1 MIVRIFKER
10 LLGPAVFQK
19 YSVQPIVR
27 TAVRRLNNKLNIRNM
42 RKELTIPFC
51 CLTFIGNV
59 PVKILHLGTTQC
71 GVDIRHTVIVANMIM
86 NKGPTVR
93 NFGLGCQMFGKLAQ
107 LFVLEKQH
115 TPTTGGDRFITIKTD
130 GSHSSESTRMTAFI
144 ETTDTFGRILDKFY
158 MIFVAHCRQF
168 VNLHRMPERMHRNTS
183 LDTASR
189 LLIITLPIP
198 YFRMPRQPSFYSKRR
213 KPQSISIHI
222 KKYRMCTNITDGVT
236 GSDKSKSL
244 S

>member
-1 MIVRIFKER
+1 
-10 LLGPAVFQK
+10 
-19 YSVQPIVR
+19 
-27 TAVRRLNNKLNIRNM
+27 
-42 RKELTIPFC
+42 
-51 CLTFIGNV
+51 
-59 PVKILHLGTTQC
+59 
-71 GVDIRHTVIVANMIM
+71 M

-115 TPTTGGDRFITIKTD
+115 PPTTGGDRFITIKTD

-189 LLIITLPIP
+189 IITLPIP
-198 YFRMPRQPSFYSKRR
+198 YFRMPGNHLFTARGESPK
-213 KPQSISIHI
+213 
-222 KKYRMCTNITDGVT
+222 V
-236 GSDKSKSL
+236 SL
-244 S
+244 STSRNTGCAPI